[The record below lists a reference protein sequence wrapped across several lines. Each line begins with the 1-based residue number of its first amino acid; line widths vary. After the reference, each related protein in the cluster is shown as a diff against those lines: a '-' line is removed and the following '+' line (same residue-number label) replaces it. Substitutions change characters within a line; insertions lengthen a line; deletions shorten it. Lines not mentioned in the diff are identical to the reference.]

1 MTDTP
6 QYFVYDAERSVMV
19 PRRKAL
25 ADKQYV
31 DGQEY
36 RLGVIEERSAN
47 SHSHFFAALT
57 KAWKNLPD
65 DLAERFP
72 TPDALRKY
80 ALIKAGFYDS
90 SEFACASQAEALRLA
105 SFLRPID
112 EYALI
117 VVKGN
122 AVRRLVAKSQ
132 STKAMGKDDF
142 QQSKTAVLEIVSAMI
157 GVAPKAVAENAA

>member
-6 QYFVYDAERSVMV
+6 QYFIWDAEHSAMI

-25 ADKQYV
+25 ADRQYV

-57 KAWKNLPD
+57 EAWKNLPD

-90 SEFACASQAEALRLA
+90 SEFICKSNAEALRLA
-105 SFLRPID
+105 AFLRPID
-112 EYALI
+112 EYGL
-117 VVKGN
+117 VVTRD
-122 AVRRLVAKSQ
+122 ASVRRLVAKSQ
-132 STKAMGKDDF
+132 SLRAMGREDF
-142 QQSKTAVLEIVSAMI
+142 QRSKTAVLEIVSALI
-157 GVAPKAVAENAA
+157 GVTPKALAENAA